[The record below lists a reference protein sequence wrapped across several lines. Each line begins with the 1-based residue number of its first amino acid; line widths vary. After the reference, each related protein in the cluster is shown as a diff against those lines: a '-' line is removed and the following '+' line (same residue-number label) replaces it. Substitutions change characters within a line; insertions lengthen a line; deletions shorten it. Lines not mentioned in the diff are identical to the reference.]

1 MSFLDYKSTIA
12 PVTFNRWLVPPAALA
27 VHLSIGQIYAYS
39 VFNAPLT
46 KIIGITES
54 AADDWKLTTIGW
66 VFSIALAVLGAYAAM
81 FGSWMERVGP
91 RKAMFVATICFS
103 LGFVVA
109 AIGVYQHNLWLLYLG
124 NGVLGGIG
132 LGLGYIGPVSTLM
145 KWFPDK
151 PGMAT
156 GLAIMGF
163 GGGAML
169 ASPISVGLMNFFSSE
184 TSVGIAETFL
194 VLSVF
199 YFIFM
204 MFGVFTIRL
213 PHPTWKPKGFVEHKK
228 ADKLVSAYNVG
239 VNQAMKTLQFWL
251 LFSILCLNVTAGIG
265 VLGQASVMIQ
275 ELFSEV
281 SVGKQAAIGTLA
293 AAGFV
298 GLLSLFNMAGRFFW
312 SSISDK
318 IGRKNL
324 YSIFFLL
331 GAVLY
336 FIIPSI
342 GESGN
347 KVLFVIG
354 FCVIISMYGGGF
366 AAIPAYLRDL
376 FGSYQVGAIHG
387 RVLLAWSTAAVI
399 GPVLVNYIRH
409 MQIDSGVPAAQAYSV
424 TMYIMAGLLFIGF
437 FCNLGVKAVNQ
448 KHHHQLTIKEA
459 AHSAKAADETVI
471 SDTYLVVEEVAQG
484 GCMIW
489 LRWLIVTIPLL
500 YGVSMVFAKVME
512 LF

>member
-1 MSFLDYKSTIA
+1 MSVLDRESSIA
-12 PVTFNRWLVPPAALA
+12 PLTFNRWLIPPAALA

-46 KIIGITES
+46 KVIGITQS
-54 AADDWKLTTIGW
+54 APDDWKLTEIGW
-66 VFSIALAVLGAYAAM
+66 IFSIALAVLGASAAL
-81 FGSWMERVGP
+81 FGTWMERVGP
-91 RKAMFVATICFS
+91 RKAMFIAALCFS
-103 LGFVVA
+103 SGFLISALGV
-109 AIGVYQHNLWLLYLG
+109 HTHSLLLLYIG

-169 ASPISVGLMNFFSSE
+169 ASPLSVALMNFFSTPNS
-184 TSVGIAETFL
+184 TGIAETFL
-194 VLSVF
+194 ILGIF
-199 YFIFM
+199 YFVFM
-204 MFGVFTIRL
+204 MFGVMTIHL
-213 PHPTWKPKGFVEHKK
+213 PHPEWKPKGFVENKLN
-228 ADKLVSAYNVG
+228 DKFAGSHHVG
-239 VNQAMKTLQFWL
+239 VNQAMKTPQFWL
-251 LFSILCLNVTAGIG
+251 LFWILCLNVTAGIG

-281 SVGKQAAIGTLA
+281 SVGQSAAIGSLA

-298 GLLSLFNMAGRFFW
+298 GLLSLFNMGGRFFW

-331 GAVLY
+331 GSILY
-336 FIIPSI
+336 FVLPSI

-347 KVLFVIG
+347 KALFITG
-354 FCVIISMYGGGF
+354 FCIVISMYGGGF

-376 FGSYQVGAIHG
+376 FGTYQVGAIHG
-387 RVLLAWSTAAVI
+387 RLLLAWSAAAVT
-399 GPVLVNYIRH
+399 GPVLVNYIRQI
-409 MQIDSGVPAAQAYSV
+409 QIDNGVPAAQAYNV
-424 TMYIMAGLLFIGF
+424 TMYIMASLLIIGF
-437 FCNLGVKAVNQ
+437 FCNLSVKSVHA
-448 KHHHQLTIKEA
+448 KHHHLTIREA
-459 AHSAKAADETVI
+459 AHSAEPSDETVI
-471 SDTYLVVEEVAQG
+471 SDTYLVAEEIGHG
-484 GCMIW
+484 GCKVW
-489 LRWLIVTIPLL
+489 LRWTLVTVPLA
-500 YGVSMVFAKVME
+500 YGVIMVLSKVVE